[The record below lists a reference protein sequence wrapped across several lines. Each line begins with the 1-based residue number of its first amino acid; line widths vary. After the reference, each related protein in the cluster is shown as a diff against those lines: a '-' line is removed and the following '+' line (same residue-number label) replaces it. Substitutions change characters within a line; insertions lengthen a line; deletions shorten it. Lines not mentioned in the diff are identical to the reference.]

1 MSNSNRHNTTTGP
14 TRVSTRNR
22 NRNTDIN
29 TTPHFPPLFSYSPL
43 QPRYNDPF
51 NGASTST
58 TSGAA
63 TSAFPGSVATATTAT
78 RTMNS
83 TASTPAAAA
92 KSTKKGGA
100 KSGKKKNSS
109 PTAPIFLRKTY
120 HMIDTCDA
128 TIATW
133 SEDGLSFVVKDPEKF
148 AAETIPQFF
157 KHNNFSSFVRQLNFY
172 GFRKIKSDPLRI
184 RDAINDVESKYWKFR
199 HEKFIQGGK
208 IKSDPLRIRDAIN
221 DVESKYW
228 KFRHEKFIQGRPDL
242 LTEIKKS
249 NHNDSADKQEV
260 EALKAEVKQLK
271 EQMSTMTSHMH
282 QMTNMVQNVVKN
294 QQLNQA
300 YNSNLHQQAAPSE
313 GVSKKRRL
321 SQSSSFSLDS
331 SFLSLGDDLHKMMP
345 SHVTSSTAPP
355 SSVQLNNG
363 AVSSGNDGS
372 NSSQPIQP
380 IAVQSR
386 NEGFRGGVEKPP
398 SFPAPLTKTPRL
410 DSLASFTSTDEEMLS
425 SLFGI
430 DELDKQK
437 AMLDKDLSPEMIVSM
452 NCDIEKPPHPTSTV
466 DPALVEKLK
475 QSLAR
480 LPTAMQ
486 KLFVERLVAVITNPD
501 LFQRQIEAI
510 TALAGSAVTEARN
523 RIEASSPS
531 GSLDDGATNQQAVS
545 LATAVLGAFL
555 DQYQPS
561 AAQQQQQQQ
570 PVSVSPPT
578 LQVEPLPM
586 ESIMAPVPVAA
597 HQPLLSVPEEQP
609 AQQDQP
615 GNQEAI

>member
-1 MSNSNRHNTTTGP
+1 MEKGCVSLICSSVGTFSLWDGLGWLASCSLAQTNQQSN
-14 TRVSTRNR
+14 
-22 NRNTDIN
+22 
-29 TTPHFPPLFSYSPL
+29 
-43 QPRYNDPF
+43 QPIPV
-51 NGASTST
+51 
-58 TSGAA
+58 
-63 TSAFPGSVATATTAT
+63 AFLLLVCLHLSFGCNWNAIDLTCAFVRFCVRACICAE
-78 RTMNS
+78 
-83 TASTPAAAA
+83 
-92 KSTKKGGA
+92 
-100 KSGKKKNSS
+100 
-109 PTAPIFLRKTY
+109 TY

-199 HEKFIQGGK
+199 HEKFIQG
-208 IKSDPLRIRDAIN
+208 
-221 DVESKYW
+221 
-228 KFRHEKFIQGRPDL
+228 RPDL

-271 EQMSTMTSHMH
+271 EQMSAMTSHMH

-300 YNSNLHQQAAPSE
+300 YNSNLHQQAAPSD